1 MLWLLRIRFC
11 KFWNRISLCFVLW
24 EIFFQISVF
33 TLLTLR
39 PSMFSGGKIFSITC
53 SDFSVLSIPQIRSWV
68 TFFNFS
74 LKIGGCLFSV
84 LSYFWVRFSR
94 CSVSADE
101 SSACET
107 VESFRSGLG
116 GSSSWGE
123 ITPWDVTNC
132 VATMGSTF
140 CIFCGLDG
148 SSPLLKTQWLEGF
161 EKPAKHDLN
170 WDQGPRG
177 YYCFFLGTT
186 AIVFFIVLK
195 ISSISSG
202 VWTAISIIIKKMSY
216 KSDKSVVNMNNMNVK
231 VHICKYIANNFAGY
245 LCL

>member
-1 MLWLLRIRFC
+1 MLSFCRWVICLWNCRIISIWIGWIFILM
-11 KFWNRISLCFVLW
+11 WNY
-24 EIFFQISVF
+24 
-33 TLLTLR
+33 
-39 PSMFSGGKIFSITC
+39 SM
-53 SDFSVLSIPQIRSWV
+53 
-68 TFFNFS
+68 
-74 LKIGGCLFSV
+74 
-84 LSYFWVRFSR
+84 R
-94 CSVSADE
+94 C
-101 SSACET
+101 
-107 VESFRSGLG
+107 
-116 GSSSWGE
+116 
-123 ITPWDVTNC
+123 NC
-132 VATMGSTF
+132 VATVGSTF

-148 SSPLLKTQWLEGF
+148 SSPLLQTQWLEGF
-161 EKPAKHDLN
+161 EKPEKHYLN

-202 VWTAISIIIKKMSY
+202 VWTATSIIIKKMSY